1 MAGTVSVES
10 FAEQVVQAL
19 GPRLVSLLLYGSVA
33 RGTHVPDRSDT
44 NTLLICDAVD
54 EALFAA
60 LAPAVRPWTRAGNP
74 APLIFTEQEW
84 SASAHAFP
92 IEYADA
98 REAHRVLAGRDPW
111 AGLSVRRDDLARQ
124 LEHELLGKLV
134 RLRQACVALG
144 GDRKAL
150 ARVIGGSVPGF
161 LAMLRATLRLAG
173 DTPPAAAAALVRAAG
188 TLIGFPAEG
197 LAPLVTQST
206 GGPGLRLAAGDPLPA
221 AYLAAVAH
229 TAAFVNRF
237 LEEGGD
243 RP

>member
-1 MAGTVSVES
+1 MARTVNVDR
-10 FAEQVVQAL
+10 FADQVAQAL
-19 GPRLVSLLLYGSVA
+19 GPRLISFLLYGSLA

-44 NTLLICDAVD
+44 NTLLICDAAD
-54 EALFAA
+54 DALFAA
-60 LAPAVRPWTRAGNP
+60 MAPAVRSWTGAGNP

-111 AGLSVRRDDLARQ
+111 AGITVRREDLARQ

-134 RLRQACVALG
+134 RLRQAYVALG
-144 GDRKAL
+144 SQRKQL
-150 ARVIGGSVPGF
+150 ARVIAGSIGGF
-161 LAMLRATLRLAG
+161 LAILRATLRLAG
-173 DTPPAAAAALVRAAG
+173 ETPPPAADALVRAAG
-188 TLIGFPAEG
+188 GLVGFPPERLTA
-197 LAPLVTQST
+197 LVAQAT
-206 GGPGLRLAAGDPLPA
+206 GGPPLRLAPDDPLPG
-221 AYLAAVAH
+221 AYLVALAR

-237 LEEGGD
+237 LEEGAD